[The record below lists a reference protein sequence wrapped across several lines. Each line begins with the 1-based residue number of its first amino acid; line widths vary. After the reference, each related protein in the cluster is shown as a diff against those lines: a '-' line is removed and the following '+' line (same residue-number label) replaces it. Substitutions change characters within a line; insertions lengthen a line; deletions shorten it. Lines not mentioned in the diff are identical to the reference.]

1 MADRPPLG
9 PSTPPWPAALR
20 TLRCALELALQRRWR
35 RKWTLGAVLLCC
47 KGGEDGHHSNE
58 NQRHFRSDIY
68 QIFLFIREKFF
79 EVQKSKKT
87 KLFEGL
93 RNMGK
98 PFFFSFY
105 VLSV

>member
-58 NQRHFRSDIY
+58 NQRHFRSVT
-68 QIFLFIREKFF
+68 IFLSNIFIYSRKLLRS
-79 EVQKSKKT
+79 QKSKKT
-87 KLFEGL
+87 KNTPSSFL
-93 RNMGK
+93 R
-98 PFFFSFY
+98 FS
-105 VLSV
+105 